1 MRLVVT
7 SHEAS
12 ATAVQEDQ
20 TLSEV
25 LAQGQRW
32 FEHWLRGKVASFRA
46 ITQSAGKSERH
57 VSQVT
62 RAAFLAHIW

>member
-20 TLSEV
+20 ALSEV
-25 LAQGQRW
+25 FAQGQRW
-32 FEHWLRGKVASFRA
+32 FEQWRRGEVASLRA
-46 ITQSAGKSERH
+46 IVQSAVKASAR
-57 VSQVT
+57 
-62 RAAFLAHIW
+62 